1 MALSAE
7 EITEYRDRYSIPDS
21 IEEIKVWKTESDS
34 VEHNSLLYFTDDYCS
49 AFTGY
54 KEIIIGVEIVDEEL
68 LPYPTLKDTDN
79 VWTEFTGDVE

>member
-21 IEEIKVWKTESDS
+21 IEEIKVWRTESDS

-49 AFTGY
+49 AFTGH
-54 KEIIIGVEIVDEEL
+54 KEIIIGVESVDGEL
-68 LPYPTLKDTDN
+68 LPYPILKDVDT

>member
-7 EITEYRDRYSIPDS
+7 EITEYRERYAIPDS
-21 IEEIKVWKTESDS
+21 IEEIRVWKTESDS
-34 VEHNSLLYFTDDYCS
+34 TEHYSLLYFTDDHCS

-54 KEIIIGVEIVDEEL
+54 REIIIGVESVDGEL

-79 VWTEFTGDVE
+79 VWKEFTGDVE

>member
-7 EITEYRDRYSIPDS
+7 EITEYRNRYSIPDS
-21 IEEIKVWKTESDS
+21 IEEIKVWRTESDS
-34 VEHNSLLYFTDDYCS
+34 EEHNSLLYFTDDNCS
-49 AFTGY
+49 AFTGN

>member
-7 EITEYRDRYSIPDS
+7 EITEYRNRYSIPDS
-21 IEEIKVWKTESDS
+21 IEEIKVWRTESDS
-34 VEHNSLLYFTDDYCS
+34 VEHNSLLYFTDDNCS
-49 AFTGY
+49 AFTGN

>member
-7 EITEYRDRYSIPDS
+7 EITEYRERYAIPDS
-21 IEEIKVWKTESDS
+21 IEEIRVWRTESDS
-34 VEHNSLLYFTDDYCS
+34 TEHNSLLYFTDDHCS

-54 KEIIIGVEIVDEEL
+54 REIIIGVESVDGEL

>member
-7 EITEYRDRYSIPDS
+7 EITEYRERYAIPDS
-21 IEEIKVWKTESDS
+21 IEEIRVWKTESDS
-34 VEHNSLLYFTDDYCS
+34 TEHYSLLYFTDDYCS
-49 AFTGY
+49 SFTGY
-54 KEIIIGVEIVDEEL
+54 REIIIGVESIDGEL

>member
-21 IEEIKVWKTESDS
+21 IEEIKVWRTESDS

-54 KEIIIGVEIVDEEL
+54 KEIIIGVESVDEEL
-68 LPYPTLKDTDN
+68 NSYPTLKDTDN

>member
-21 IEEIKVWKTESDS
+21 IEEIKVWRTESDS
-34 VEHNSLLYFTDDYCS
+34 AEHNSLLYFTDDHCS
-49 AFTGY
+49 AFTGN
-54 KEIIIGVEIVDEEL
+54 KEIIIGVESVDGEL
-68 LPYPTLKDTDN
+68 NSYPTLKDTDN